1 MQIFDVAF
9 SRRICCS
16 RVCNARRRAGRPA
29 SSTLTPTS
37 RPGIERASF
46 SETAINAA
54 WGPPPPIGTPNRCA
68 EPIAMSAPIE
78 PAERRS
84 TAARGQCRRHK
95 EPPCDGPSR
104 LPTTDHGYRR
114 STMGKRRE
122 HQILHRAQPGWHRH
136 RTQPRFQWAQ
146 PVFVERRGFVDEHHD
161 RQKTR
166 LPFSS
171 IGDTSSLLQLPLLP
185 RRVARRWPQADQ

>member
-1 MQIFDVAF
+1 MLARSTCAVQIFDVAF

-84 TAARGQCRRHK
+84 TAASGSMSTTQRAPLSCTVSITDDRSRIPPVDDGK
-95 EPPCDGPSR
+95 EKRAPNTPS
-104 LPTTDHGYRR
+104 
-114 STMGKRRE
+114 S
-122 HQILHRAQPGWHRH
+122 A
-136 RTQPRFQWAQ
+136 A
-146 PVFVERRGFVDEHHD
+146 
-161 RQKTR
+161 
-166 LPFSS
+166 
-171 IGDTSSLLQLPLLP
+171 
-185 RRVARRWPQADQ
+185 RVASSPDTTEIPVGSARVCRTARICG